1 MLRPPSGPTEK
12 PGSTAPRLAVKDS
25 YLKCLGLGFARWL
38 KQENAQLPMLAGES
52 ADAAKKMQWEVSEGL
67 TPTIRPLLP
76 QATAPDSGAND
87 ATQKRELDPLEL
99 SLSVALGGGQPGM
112 LTPVG
117 NTLHDAS
124 SGARPLVGGELA
136 LIEEVVRRISWGGDR
151 RRGAARIEL
160 GGALVGTTIVVQGE
174 GRTVALDIELGPG
187 ADAGTLPARLAARL
201 AARGLEVR
209 SVDVR

>member
-1 MLRPPSGPTEK
+1 LKHEISQGP
-12 PGSTAPRLAVKDS
+12 G
-25 YLKCLGLGFARWL
+25 W
-38 KQENAQLPMLAGES
+38 AGAS
-52 ADAAKKMQWEVSEGL
+52 ADLGKKVQIEVSEGFP
-67 TPTIRPLLP
+67 PTLRPLLP
-76 QATAPDSGAND
+76 QAPAAELGAND

-99 SLSVALGGGQPGM
+99 SLSVALGGVQPGIV
-112 LTPVG
+112 TPVG
-117 NTLHDAS
+117 NALHDVT
-124 SGARPLVGGELA
+124 SGARPWVGGEVA

-160 GGALVGTTIVVQGE
+160 GGDLVGTTIVVHGE

-187 ADAGTLPARLAARL
+187 AEAGALPARLAARL